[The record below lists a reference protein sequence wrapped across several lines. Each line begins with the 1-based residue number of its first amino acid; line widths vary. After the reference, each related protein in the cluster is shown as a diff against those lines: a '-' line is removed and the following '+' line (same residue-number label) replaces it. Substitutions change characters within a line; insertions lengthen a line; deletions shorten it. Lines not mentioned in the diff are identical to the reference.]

1 MNRVRSKTAS
11 RCRDLAASF
20 FGALLFASAFAAP
33 VAAQEEGQQLT
44 PRLQGM
50 PLMEALREGGYT
62 ILIRHTATQNVTPDQ
77 NLFDIDDCSTQRN
90 LSEEGERQ
98 AEQMGR
104 SFEKLGIPVGE
115 VLSSPY
121 CRCMETGMLAFGKA
135 VSSEVL
141 RVGDSRPGTGR
152 DDPGIAI
159 RGLLDTPPQA
169 GENTVLIAHSVTLLY
184 AFGLTSRPE
193 GIAHV
198 FRPSGLGLGRPEY
211 IGMVKPDEWPA
222 YAGLDAEN
230 GAEAAPESDGDV
242 APDIEAESR

>member
-1 MNRVRSKTAS
+1 MNRIRSQAAK
-11 RCRDLAASF
+11 RCRDRAAGAL
-20 FGALLFASAFAAP
+20 GALLFAFAFAAP
-33 VAAQEEGQQLT
+33 AAAQGGGQQLT

-50 PLMEALREGGYT
+50 PLMEALRQGGYT
-62 ILIRHTATQNVTPDQ
+62 ILLRHTATQKFTPDQ

-90 LSEEGERQ
+90 LSDEGERQ
-98 AEQMGR
+98 AERIGR

-121 CRCMETGMLAFGKA
+121 CRCMKTGTLAFGKA

-159 RGLLDTPPQA
+159 RKLLDTAPEA
-169 GENTVLIAHSVTLLY
+169 GNNTVLIAHGVTLLY
-184 AFGLTSRPE
+184 AFGLTNRPE

-198 FRPSGLGLGRPEY
+198 FRPTGLGLGRPEY
-211 IGMVKPDEWPA
+211 IGMVQPDEWPV
-222 YAGLDAEN
+222 YAGLDAEIERDTIPDSD
-230 GAEAAPESDGDV
+230 AEG
-242 APDIEAESR
+242 R